1 MRISTAV
8 DATIAADRNHVIEI
22 PVVATIVAA
31 TIAVATMAELTAA
44 GLTAAGLTAAALT
57 VAALTVAAANTM
69 AATAGTD
76 NLPRNRRRVPAV
88 ASKRAAN
95 AANRQYNSEI
105 RIAILA
111 HAKKIR

>member
-1 MRISTAV
+1 M

-31 TIAVATMAELTAA
+31 TIAVATMAE
-44 GLTAAGLTAAALT
+44 LTAAGLTAAALT